1 MAIILKFCYNWIFF
15 LCFKF
20 FFYATDFDG
29 FVTKVLSVLNIKRK
43 KFISKFPHYF
53 AQGKLLAL
61 HYDMWDSKELRN
73 LDWSFREELY
83 WISNFLFYATNIVY
97 NQGIVTKKTHQNLNI
112 WQYTS
117 VNILLLFHYRIYIKK
132 CTSNRVLN
140 LHYYSFLIFIISN
153 QTLYQI
159 LRDIKHLNSV

>member
-1 MAIILKFCYNWIFF
+1 MYMSTDFKGLITKVTITRAFQIWNKLALEPYLPQDGNHIKILLQLNFFF

-20 FFYATDFDG
+20 FFYAIDFGG

-43 KFISKFPHYF
+43 KFISKIPHYF
-53 AQGKLLAL
+53 VQGKLLAL

-97 NQGIVTKKTHQNLNI
+97 NQRIVTKKPHQNLNI

-117 VNILLLFHYRIYIKK
+117 VNILLLF
-132 CTSNRVLN
+132 SL
-140 LHYYSFLIFIISN
+140 
-153 QTLYQI
+153 
-159 LRDIKHLNSV
+159 